1 MVDLDSV
8 ETTKPPPKLA
18 EQSPQELS
26 NKETKQQL
34 CRLCLQQENEADAD
48 KIVDIYEE
56 PGVDEKGD
64 KVKAVEE
71 LLYELFNIKVSLWCL
86 WTFVLVILYVCFSV

>member
-8 ETTKPPPKLA
+8 EATKPPP
-18 EQSPQELS
+18 SPADDQPAQQLS
-26 NKETKQQL
+26 NRASEKQL
-34 CRLCLQQENEADAD
+34 CRLCLQPEDGEEND

-64 KVKAVEE
+64 KLKAVEE
-71 LLYELFNIKVSLWCL
+71 LLYELFNIKVMYFEWGLM
-86 WTFVLVILYVCFSV
+86 Y